1 MILHLS
7 ALNQQYGSFG
17 ESVVHVGVIF
27 FLEAGTEE
35 GGKSIVEACFEATH
49 VFLDEFVACHVTL
62 AVDEFDEEFA
72 LGEG

>member
-7 ALNQQYGSFG
+7 ALNQQYDSFG

-35 GGKSIVEACFEATH
+35 GGKGIVEACFETTH

>member
-17 ESVVHVGVIF
+17 QSVIHFRIIF

-35 GGKSIVEACFEATH
+35 GGKGIVEACFEATH

>member
-17 ESVVHVGVIF
+17 QSVIHVRIIF

-35 GGKSIVEACFEATH
+35 GGKGIVEACFEATH